1 MVKGDVSTSATDAL
15 ATLVLA
21 GPGSA
26 GDSAIVVAVGGDV
39 ASLDGVG
46 ATVGVV
52 LVDVVLDVV
61 GVVVTDGK
69 RSGGTRIVV
78 VVVVDRTVVE
88 VVVDCTVVEVV
99 VVAVGTVVDVVEVVV
114 DRTVVE
120 VVVVAVGTVV
130 DVAVGTVVVVAVGT
144 VVVVV
149 AVGTVVVVVAVGT
162 VVVVVGEVV
171 FTTSACAPAMLLAPL
186 GTLVDTMLL
195 PAVSCGAVVNE
206 YD

>member
-1 MVKGDVSTSATDAL
+1 MVEGDVSTSATDAL

-21 GPGSA
+21 GSGSA
-26 GDSAIVVAVGGDV
+26 GDSAIVVAVGGDA

-61 GVVVTDGK
+61 GVVATDGK

-78 VVVVDRTVVE
+78 V
-88 VVVDCTVVEVV
+88 
-99 VVAVGTVVDVVEVVV
+99 VVV

-130 DVAVGTVVVVAVGT
+130 DVAVGTVVDVAVGT

-149 AVGTVVVVVAVGT
+149 VDCTVVEVVVVAVGTVVDVAVGT
-162 VVVVVGEVV
+162 VVVVVGEAV
-171 FTTSACAPAMLLAPL
+171 FTTIACAPAMLFEPD
-186 GTLVDTMLL
+186 GTSTDVI
-195 PAVSCGAVVNE
+195 
-206 YD
+206 

>member
-1 MVKGDVSTSATDAL
+1 MSTSATDAL

-61 GVVVTDGK
+61 GVVVADGK

-99 VVAVGTVVDVVEVVV
+99 VDCTVVEVVV
-114 DRTVVE
+114 DCTVVE

-130 DVAVGTVVVVAVGT
+130 DVAVGTVVVVAVGTVVVVVAVGT

>member
-1 MVKGDVSTSATDAL
+1 MSTSATDAL

-21 GPGSA
+21 GSGSA

-78 VVVVDRTVVE
+78 VVVVDRTVVV
-88 VVVDCTVVEVV
+88 VVVDRTVVEVV
-99 VVAVGTVVDVVEVVV
+99 VVAVGTVVDVAVGTVVDVVEVVV

-130 DVAVGTVVVVAVGT
+130 
-144 VVVVV
+144 
-149 AVGTVVVVVAVGT
+149 
-162 VVVVVGEVV
+162 VVVGEAV
-171 FTTSACAPAMLLAPL
+171 FTTIACAPAMLFEPD
-186 GTLVDTMLL
+186 GTSTEVI
-195 PAVSCGAVVNE
+195 
-206 YD
+206 